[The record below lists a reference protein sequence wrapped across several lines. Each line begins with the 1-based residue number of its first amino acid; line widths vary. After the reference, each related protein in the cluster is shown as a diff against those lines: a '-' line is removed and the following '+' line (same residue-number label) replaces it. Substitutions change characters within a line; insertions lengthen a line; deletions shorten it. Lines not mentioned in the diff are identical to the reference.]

1 MAGLEEE
8 LINGIRALP
17 SEQVA
22 IIDRWIDSDPE
33 AVQILISAVPS
44 LRPMFEPFINGDG
57 NTAPAPEPVQQQA
70 RQGQPG
76 MNSAA
81 MLSQIAGR

>member
-17 SEQVA
+17 PQQVA

-33 AVQILISAVPS
+33 AVQILMSAVPS
-44 LRPMFEPFINGDG
+44 LRPMFEPFVNGNG
-57 NTAPAPEPVQQQA
+57 NAEPAMAQPQMQ
-70 RQGQPG
+70 QGQTG

>member
-17 SEQVA
+17 PQQVA

-33 AVQILISAVPS
+33 AVQILMSAVPS
-44 LRPMFEPFINGDG
+44 LGAMFEPFINGNG
-57 NTAPAPEPVQQQA
+57 GAEPAPAQPQMQ
-70 RQGQPG
+70 QGQAG
-76 MNSAA
+76 MNGAA

>member
-33 AVQILISAVPS
+33 AVQILMSAVPS

-57 NTAPAPEPVQQQA
+57 NTGPAPVQPRMQP
-70 RQGQPG
+70 GQTG
-76 MNSAA
+76 MNSAM